1 MCKAEASQV
10 VALKSQIKKIKT
22 AFMENF
28 PFTLVIVVV
37 LLLYILAGSIR
48 ILKEYERGVVFRL
61 GRMVGVRGPG
71 LILLVPFIEKMVKVS
86 LRTVVMDVPP
96 QDIIT
101 QDNVSIK
108 VNAVVYFRVLQPDR
122 AIVEVENF
130 LVATS
135 QISQTTLRSV
145 LGQSELDDL
154 LSQREKINQ
163 RLQQIIDSQTEPWGI
178 KVSTVEVKQIDL
190 PQEMQ
195 RAMAKQAE
203 AERERRSKVISAE
216 GEFQA
221 SQRLSDAAKVLSE
234 QPSALTLRYLQTL
247 REIAGANNSTT
258 IFPIPIDILK
268 PFMNLID
275 KKEQV

>member
-1 MCKAEASQV
+1 MN
-10 VALKSQIKKIKT
+10 
-22 AFMENF
+22 MESF
-28 PFTLVIVVV
+28 PFTLVIVVIFILYV
-37 LLLYILAGSIR
+37 LASSIR
-48 ILKEYERGVVFRL
+48 ILNEYERGVVFRL

-71 LILLVPFIEKMVKVS
+71 LIILVPFIEKMVKVS

-96 QDIIT
+96 QDVIT

-108 VNAVVYFRVLQPDR
+108 VNAVIYFRVMQPDK

-130 LVATS
+130 LMATS

-154 LSQREKINQ
+154 LSQREIINHK
-163 RLQQIIDSQTEPWGI
+163 LQQIIDSQTEPWGI
-178 KVSTVEVKQIDL
+178 KVSNVEVKQIDL

-203 AERERRSKVISAE
+203 AERERRSKVIAAE

-221 SQRLSDAAKVLSE
+221 SQRLSDAAAVLAE

-247 REIAGANNSTT
+247 REIAVENNSTT
-258 IFPIPIDILK
+258 IFPVPIDLLTPFLNAAAKKAEMK
-268 PFMNLID
+268 P
-275 KKEQV
+275 

>member
-1 MCKAEASQV
+1 
-10 VALKSQIKKIKT
+10 
-22 AFMENF
+22 MENF
-28 PFTLVIVVV
+28 PFTPAIIAVLV
-37 LLLYILAGSIR
+37 LYILASSIR

-71 LILLVPFIEKMVKVS
+71 LIILVPFIEKMVKVS

-96 QDIIT
+96 QDVIT
-101 QDNVSIK
+101 QDNVSVK
-108 VNAVVYFRVLQPDR
+108 VNAVVYFRVLQPDK
-122 AIVEVENF
+122 AIIEVENF

-154 LSQREKINQ
+154 LGQRDKINQ
-163 RLQQIIDSQTEPWGI
+163 RLQQIIDHQTEPWGI
-178 KVSTVEVKQIDL
+178 KVSNVEVKQIDL

-195 RAMAKQAE
+195 RAMARQAE

-221 SQRLSDAAKVLSE
+221 SQRLADAAKVLSE

-247 REIAGANNSTT
+247 REIAVENNSTV
-258 IFPIPIDILK
+258 IFPVPIDIIK
-268 PFMNLID
+268 PFLNQGD
-275 KKEQV
+275 KKE

>member
-1 MCKAEASQV
+1 
-10 VALKSQIKKIKT
+10 
-22 AFMENF
+22 MESF
-28 PFTLVIVVV
+28 PFTLVILAVFILYV
-37 LLLYILAGSIR
+37 LASSIR
-48 ILKEYERGVVFRL
+48 ILNEYERGVVFRL

-71 LILLVPFIEKMVKVS
+71 LIILVPFIEKMVKVS

-96 QDIIT
+96 QDVIT

-108 VNAVVYFRVLQPDR
+108 VNAVIYFRVLQPDK

-130 LVATS
+130 LMATS

-154 LSQREKINQ
+154 LSQREIINHK
-163 RLQQIIDSQTEPWGI
+163 LQQIIDSQTEPWGI
-178 KVSTVEVKQIDL
+178 KVSNVEVKQIDL

-203 AERERRSKVISAE
+203 AERERRSKVIAAE

-221 SQRLSDAAKVLSE
+221 SQRLSDAAAVLSA

-247 REIAGANNSTT
+247 REIAVENNSTT
-258 IFPIPIDILK
+258 IFPVPIDLLT
-268 PFMNLID
+268 PFLNAAM
-275 KKEQV
+275 KKDDIKI

>member
-1 MCKAEASQV
+1 MQSVPV
-10 VALKSQIKKIKT
+10 VFVVIIVFALI
-22 AFMENF
+22 
-28 PFTLVIVVV
+28 
-37 LLLYILAGSIR
+37 ILSNAIR
-48 ILKEYERGVVFRL
+48 ILREYERGVIFRL
-61 GRMVGVRGPG
+61 GRLIQGGVKGPG
-71 LILLVPFIEKMVKVS
+71 LIILIPLIDKMVKVS

-96 QDIIT
+96 QDVIT

-108 VNAVVYFRVLQPDR
+108 VNAVVYFRVIQPQK

-130 LVATS
+130 LMATS
-135 QISQTTLRSV
+135 QLSQTTLRSV

-163 RLQQIIDSQTEPWGI
+163 KLQQIIDAHTEPWGI
-178 KVSTVEVKQIDL
+178 KVSNVEVKQIDL

-203 AERERRSKVISAE
+203 AERERRSKVIAAE

-221 SQRLSDAAKVLSE
+221 SQRLADAAKVLSE

-247 REIAGANNSTT
+247 REIATENNSTT
-258 IFPIPIDILK
+258 IFPIPIDLLK
-268 PFMNLID
+268 PFLNAN
-275 KKEQV
+275 KQET